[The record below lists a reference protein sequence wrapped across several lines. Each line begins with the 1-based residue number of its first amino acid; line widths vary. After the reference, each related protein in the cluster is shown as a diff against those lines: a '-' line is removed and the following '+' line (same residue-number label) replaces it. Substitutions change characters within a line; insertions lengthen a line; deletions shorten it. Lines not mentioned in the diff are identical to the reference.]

1 MNSPNPSKFRRSFI
15 TAVLTLAIVSGV
27 SVPSIHASQEQVHS
41 LKCTNCHRFDKAQEP
56 GNGPDLFYAGN
67 KFQKDWLIGFLQT
80 PEVIRKAG
88 PNADPGFL
96 KGQPEYQ
103 PPHPSVKKED
113 ALSLADYL
121 MSLKLENLEPVTVNP
136 APLSKVEKVKTKI
149 LFERDH
155 SCIACHESVN
165 LVGNPRGGI
174 SGPSLLNAGNRL
186 QASWVYLWLKQPGD
200 FQLKSRMPRT
210 PLDEKA
216 LINLTR
222 YVLSHKKNPSKP

>member
-1 MNSPNPSKFRRSFI
+1 MNSYSSPLFRQ
-15 TAVLTLAIVSGV
+15 TLLALVLTLAILSGAPD
-27 SVPSIHASQEQVHS
+27 PSIHASEEQIDS
-41 LKCTNCHRFDKAQEP
+41 LKCTRCHRFDKTQDP
-56 GNGPDLFYAGN
+56 KNGPDLFFAGN
-67 KFQKDWLIGFLQT
+67 KFQKDWLIGFLQA

-88 PNADPGFL
+88 PSADPGFL

-113 ALSLADYL
+113 ALSLADFL
-121 MSLKLENLEPVTVNP
+121 MSLKLDNLEPVAVNP
-136 APLSKVEKVKTKI
+136 EPLSKVEKVKTKI

-174 SGPSLLNAGNRL
+174 SGPSLLTAGNRL
-186 QASWVYLWLKQPGD
+186 QASWVYLWLKQPET
-200 FQLKSRMPRT
+200 FQPKSRMPRAH
-210 PLDEKA
+210 LDEKA

-222 YVLSHKKNPSKP
+222 YVLSHKKDSSKP